1 MIPSLSQLINSYPSG
16 MWPIWG
22 EGVLISTFSTKNYV
36 SSILY
41 LKEYNSGYIMNKN
54 YVSEIETE
62 VEF

>member
-1 MIPSLSQLINSYPSG
+1 MIPILSHPANSYPLG

-22 EGVLISTFSTKNYV
+22 EGVLISDFFTKNYV
-36 SSILY
+36 SSILF